1 MLENHP
7 NVYLVMITLD
17 FFYQFSTFEIKMS
30 HSIHR
35 LSIQID
41 ALAEA
46 LKSDK

>member
-7 NVYLVMITLD
+7 NVCLVMITLD
-17 FFYQFSTFEIKMS
+17 FYQFSTFEIKMS
-30 HSIHR
+30 HSIHM